1 MMSTKGLVGIFVAAV
16 VVVLLWNSFFIVTEV
31 ERAVLLEFGAVV
43 NTGDIPP
50 GLHFKKPFINE
61 VKKFDARVLTL
72 DALPERYLTL
82 EKKAVIVD
90 SFAKFKIAAA
100 DRFYEATSGDERQA
114 RLLLTQRVSTG
125 LRNQI
130 SKRSMHEVVSGERD
144 QLMTEIK
151 QELDVIAR
159 EELGLVIVDI
169 RVKRIDLPPEVSQS
183 VYDRMNT
190 ERDIEASEHR
200 AKGQELA
207 VGISADAERQRVEIA
222 ADAYRQAEET
232 RGEGDAT
239 AAATYANAYNQD
251 PEFYKFYRSLAAYKK
266 TFANK
271 NDILLIDPDSD
282 FFHYLNESS
291 SVRKGQ

>member
-1 MMSTKGLVGIFVAAV
+1 MSTKGLVGLLVAAGIV
-16 VVVLLWNSFFIVTEV
+16 VMLWNSFFIVTEL

-43 NTGDIPP
+43 GQEDIVP
-50 GLHFKKPFINE
+50 GPHLKKPFINE
-61 VKKFDARVLTL
+61 VKKFDRRVLTL
-72 DALPERYLTL
+72 DAPAERFLTL

-90 SFAKFKIAAA
+90 SFAKFRIAMTE
-100 DRFYEATSGDERQA
+100 RFYEATAGDERQA
-114 RLLLTQRVSTG
+114 RLLLSQRINTG

-144 QLMTEIK
+144 QLMTELK
-151 QELDVIAR
+151 EELDIVAR
-159 EELGLVIVDI
+159 EEFGVEIVDI

-183 VYDRMNT
+183 VYNRMNT
-190 ERDIEASEHR
+190 ERDIEAREHR

-232 RGEGDAT
+232 RGEGDAV

-251 PEFYKFYRSLAAYKK
+251 PEFYKFYRSLLAYRK

-282 FFHYLNESS
+282 FFRYLNESS
-291 SVRKGQ
+291 SVSKGQ